1 MAKKVTKIKLLTG
14 PNCHLCEQAKSV
26 LYPLIT
32 ERQIDLE
39 EINVRDNKQLFE
51 RYGLQIPVILFADGS
66 EKSWPFTAAQIARLM
81 DQQP

>member
-1 MAKKVTKIKLLTG
+1 MTKIKFLTG

-66 EKSWPFTAAQIARLM
+66 EKGWPFTAAQIARLL
-81 DQQP
+81 DQLP